1 MLLLMQKYK
10 TMNFGMDDKTE
21 IYAFESDDD
30 TDSGSH
36 ETEAGAVADIIE
48 NLMNRKN
55 GRVYMVYD
63 KNADGGY
70 RPLRYSDIV
79 ILTRTVSGWAESFVN
94 TLMSRDIPA
103 YSDTSQGYF
112 SVREIQILVSFLTV
126 IDNPLQDIPLSAV
139 MLSYFGRFDT
149 TELAA
154 IRQTDK
160 KTRLYNQLTS
170 LEKMKKLRNSLNF
183 LTHTG

>member
-1 MLLLMQKYK
+1 
-10 TMNFGMDDKTE
+10 
-21 IYAFESDDD
+21 
-30 TDSGSH
+30 
-36 ETEAGAVADIIE
+36 
-48 NLMNRKN
+48 
-55 GRVYMVYD
+55 MVYD

-70 RPLRYSDIV
+70 RTLRYSDIV

-170 LEKMKKLRNSLNF
+170 LEKNEKVAKFLKLLNSYRVKK
-183 LTHTG
+183 